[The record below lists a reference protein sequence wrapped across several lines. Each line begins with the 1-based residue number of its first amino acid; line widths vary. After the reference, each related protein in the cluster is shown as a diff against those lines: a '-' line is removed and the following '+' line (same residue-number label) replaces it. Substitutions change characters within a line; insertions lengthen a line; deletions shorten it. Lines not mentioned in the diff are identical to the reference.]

1 MKTNH
6 MSYYISAN
14 QLKKKTGFLRAWF
27 KVLHRCSGHQVEEN
41 ILTLRNEA
49 GSASQPPCHPADML
63 RSFLHAAVLSACC
76 APSCMLCPFLHAMAL
91 FACFP
96 IVVDR
101 SFLFLS
107 PTLLSYFRH
116 GFGCPFLT
124 KRVNKCPE
132 SGTPYPCLEC
142 LFPSSKQGPGLLRA
156 NTNSYGLQR
165 GERQRL
171 LRQECRRRLKRRRPH
186 LL

>member
-1 MKTNH
+1 MRKTSSLSGMRPDQPLNP
-6 MSYYISAN
+6 
-14 QLKKKTGFLRAWF
+14 RA
-27 KVLHRCSGHQVEEN
+27 
-41 ILTLRNEA
+41 TL
-49 GSASQPPCHPADML
+49 L
-63 RSFLHAAVLSACC
+63 ACC
-76 APSCMLCPFLHAMAL
+76 GPSCVLCPFLHAMAL

-107 PTLLSYFRH
+107 PTLLSYFSH
-116 GFGCPFLT
+116 GFRCSFLT
-124 KRVNKCPE
+124 KRVNKCPA

-156 NTNSYGLQR
+156 NTNGYGLQR
-165 GERQRL
+165 GERQHL